1 MFRTKHVMSHSLPT
15 NFFESDMPNGIDYDL
30 LLIPQSPIYVRV
42 DSEINEYPPFT
53 AFYFPKNTPY
63 YYAPAIKDGE
73 VYEDCFIQ
81 FISDDNFMQNRL
93 IPIGQPIYLQDA
105 ANIITLTE
113 LLAFENFFRNENSD
127 LIIDFLMKT
136 IILKIHD
143 SVPKTD
149 IIPYRNELYEL
160 RQAIAQS
167 PEKQWNL
174 SEMAESLHISPGY
187 LHLLY
192 KKLFF
197 TTCKQDVIAGR
208 IEKAKHLLAQSSQD
222 IKNISYACGYNN
234 TEHFCRQFYKCTGST
249 PSEYRKRHLN

>member
-15 NFFESDMPNGIDYDL
+15 YFSESDMPNGIDYDL

-63 YYAPAIKDGE
+63 YYAPATKEGE
-73 VYEDCFIQ
+73 LYEDCFIQ
-81 FISDDNFMQNRL
+81 FISDANFMQNWF
-93 IPIGQPIYLQDA
+93 IPAGKPVYLQDA
-105 ANIITLTE
+105 ANIITLAE

-136 IILKIHD
+136 IILKIYD

-160 RQAIAQS
+160 RQAISQA
-167 PEKQWNL
+167 PEKQWKL
-174 SEMAESLHISPGY
+174 SDMAESLHMSPGY

-192 KKLFF
+192 KKLFS

-208 IEKAKHLLAQSSQD
+208 IEKAKHLLAQSNQN
-222 IKNISYACGYNN
+222 IKQISYVCGYNN
-234 TEHFCRQFYKCTGST
+234 TEHFCRQFYRFTGIT
-249 PSEYRKRHLN
+249 PSEYRRRHIT